1 MTVSSPIDPIDVGTL
16 RILVLVYDLQ
26 SFSQAA
32 KRLDVNQSTISYA
45 IERLRGALCDP
56 LFVRQGNGVSATERC
71 ATLVQWAREMI
82 GEIEGLASPVEFNPA
97 TAQGTVTISC
107 NYHERQT
114 LIPQFGTRLR
124 ATAPH
129 ARLVLLD
136 AAGHGNV
143 HLKQNQC
150 DIVLGPV
157 GIVGEGIFRR
167 HILTDHYVCV
177 MDRSHPLARSRITLS
192 AYCRAEHVFITHS
205 GEWQP
210 LYLDVL
216 KASDMVLEPMVTL
229 PNHDSLERI
238 ISGTRLVATIPHH
251 LGRAMQ
257 GGLHVAA
264 LPFRVPI
271 SIDMYW
277 SIRTA
282 KSGLHKWARSLLVD
296 AAKAYVVPGGQRGAP
311 PHFDPLPVKTGR
323 GRRFAQNTREK
334 MK

>member
-1 MTVSSPIDPIDVGTL
+1 MAANSSIDPIDIGTL
-16 RILVLVYDLQ
+16 RTLVLVYDLQ
-26 SFSQAA
+26 SFSAAA

-45 IERLRGALCDP
+45 IERLRGVLRDP

-71 ATLVQWAREMI
+71 ASLVAWARDMI
-82 GEIEGLASPVEFNPA
+82 GEMEGLAVPAEFDPA
-97 TAQGTVTISC
+97 VAQGTMTISC

-114 LIPQFGTRLR
+114 LIPQFCARLR
-124 ATAPH
+124 ASAPQ

-157 GIVGEGIFRR
+157 GIVGGSFYRR

-177 MDRSHPLARSRITLS
+177 MDPDNPLARGRVALS
-192 AYCRAEHVFITHS
+192 AYARAQHVFVTHS

-216 KASDMVLEPMVTL
+216 KAKDIALEPAVTL

-238 ISGTRLVATIPHH
+238 IAGTRLVATIPYH
-251 LGRAMQ
+251 LARAMR

-277 SIRTA
+277 SARTA
-282 KSGLHKWARSLLVD
+282 KSGLHKWARGLLAEVAKGY
-296 AAKAYVVPGGQRGAP
+296 AA
-311 PHFDPLPVKTGR
+311 
-323 GRRFAQNTREK
+323 
-334 MK
+334 

>member
-1 MTVSSPIDPIDVGTL
+1 MTVHSAVDPIDIGTL
-16 RILVLVYDLQ
+16 RTLVLVYDLK
-26 SFSQAA
+26 SFSAA
-32 KRLDVNQSTISYA
+32 ARRLDVNQSTISYA
-45 IERLRGALCDP
+45 VERLRSVVHDP

-71 ATLVQWAREMI
+71 TALVAWARDMI
-82 GEIEGLASPVEFNPA
+82 GEIEGLAAPIVFDPA

-114 LIPQFGTRLR
+114 LIPRFSAALR
-124 ATAPH
+124 ADARQV
-129 ARLVLLD
+129 RLVLLD

-157 GIVGEGIFRR
+157 GIVGEGFFRR

-177 MDRSHPLARSRITLS
+177 MDPANPLARGRITLP
-192 AYCRAEHVFITHS
+192 AYARAEHVFVTHS

-216 KASDMVLEPMVTL
+216 KAKGIAIAPDVTL
-229 PNHDSLERI
+229 PNHDSLEQV
-238 ISGTRLVATIPHH
+238 ISGTHLVATIPHY
-251 LGRAMQ
+251 LARNMRGSLTIAP
-257 GGLHVAA
+257 

-277 SIRTA
+277 SGRTA
-282 KSGLHKWARSLLVD
+282 KSGLHKWARGLLAE
-296 AAKAYVVPGGQRGAP
+296 AAKSLR
-311 PHFDPLPVKTGR
+311 
-323 GRRFAQNTREK
+323 
-334 MK
+334 